1 MTLEHIQIIFHELW
15 DELDAEEFKA
25 FIFMLCSASL
35 NRNSGV
41 FRYNDRVHDRKSGI
55 SKNVFSRAIKKL
67 KQLQVVEVRVQHGC
81 YADVTSCLTTEQD
94 KTEQDKTEQNTIAQ
108 SPVGSC
114 ASVFDFNSLYE
125 KYPRKIGKSRGM
137 QLCKQRI
144 KSQADFDLLSK
155 AVDNYARY
163 CVEKKTEQQYIKHF
177 SSFMSSWRDWIEPQI
192 DQTKVIENNW
202 DYIFGEGEK

>member
-1 MTLEHIQIIFHELW
+1 MCESSKANKNGEVFVSREH
-15 DELDAEEFKA
+15 
-25 FIFMLCSASL
+25 
-35 NRNSGV
+35 
-41 FRYNDRVHDRKSGI
+41 YRVHCRI
-55 SKNVFSRAIKKL
+55 QSRDINRIIKKL
-67 KQLQVVEVRVQHGC
+67 QELQIITQPTLRGRYV
-81 YADVTSCLTTEQD
+81 DVTRLYATEQD

-192 DQTKVIENNW
+192 DQTKVIDNNW